1 MKDRTKHPRADKQEN
16 SRPVVAYTSDEFNMV
31 SDLVHEVRTHVKRRR
46 IGALGRT
53 LITRRKDMQAGVS
66 LVRSLP
72 VVDVEL
78 SDTSV
83 GAMIRERLGG
93 KLPGRQLRVARAA
106 LRLPEDRASYL
117 RGRPRQAV
125 RTNLR
130 HAETEGIVCRT
141 LTRVEDQ
148 QAAMKDFFSRG
159 PFTDADRV
167 YVNEKLD
174 INPGQQE
181 FYCAEDADGNTIAIA
196 AVAVDGACAL
206 LVFHHSGDGELTW
219 KARYA
224 LSVHMISSLIE
235 RKVEVLLV
243 GGTLTLEPGLRYF
256 QQRLGFI
263 PANIRIARA
272 AGAPAPASIAPSYSG
287 SAAG

>member
-1 MKDRTKHPRADKQEN
+1 MKDRQKDASAGDERA
-16 SRPVVAYTSDEFNMV
+16 RPPVAYTSEEFNMV
-31 SDLVHEVRTHVKRRR
+31 SDLVHEIRTLVKKRRV
-46 IGALGRT
+46 GTLGRT
-53 LITRRKDMQAGVS
+53 LVKRRKDMRAGVS
-66 LVRSLP
+66 LVRNLP

-78 SDTSV
+78 SDESA

-148 QAAMKDFFSRG
+148 QAAMKAFFSSG

-167 YVNEKLD
+167 YVNQKLD

-196 AVAVDGACAL
+196 AVAVDGNCAL

-235 RKVEVLLV
+235 RKVQVLLV
-243 GGTLTLEPGLRYF
+243 GGTLTLEPGLRYV

-272 AGAPAPASIAPSYSG
+272 SKAHTASGIAPSYTG